1 MTNALI
7 FDCDGVLADTERFA
21 HLPAFNRTFA
31 EVGLPVTWSEEVY
44 GEKLKIGGGK
54 ERMATMLTPQFVAEH
69 GLPADEDGQ
78 RELLLDWH
86 RRKTGHYTDLIA
98 TGQVP
103 PRPGVARLVDEARAA
118 GWLLA
123 VASTSAVASVEA
135 VLEMAVGAEVAAE
148 FGVFAGDQVKTK
160 KPAPDIYL
168 MALEELGVAPD
179 QAVVVEDSN
188 QGLRASLAAG
198 IPTIVTI
205 SSYTA
210 DEDFTGAAAVVS
222 DLGEPDAPMR
232 VLANAAGLDLGGMVT
247 LDALARLV
255 RS

>member
-1 MTNALI
+1 
-7 FDCDGVLADTERFA
+7 
-21 HLPAFNRTFA
+21 
-31 EVGLPVTWSEEVY
+31 
-44 GEKLKIGGGK
+44 
-54 ERMATMLTPQFVAEH
+54 
-69 GLPADEDGQ
+69 
-78 RELLLDWH
+78 
-86 RRKTGHYTDLIA
+86 
-98 TGQVP
+98 
-103 PRPGVARLVDEARAA
+103 
-118 GWLLA
+118 
-123 VASTSAVASVEA
+123 